1 MNLNK
6 HKYFMLQI
14 LRDIYSDLEL
24 ANALVFKGGTALM
37 FFYGLPRFSVDLD
50 FKFTQPAKE
59 KEAEIYQKLRS
70 ILLKYGQIDDE
81 AQKFFGPILVLN
93 YGKGERKLKVE
104 ISNRQQDSS
113 YEVKTFMGINMLVMT
128 VADMFANKLCTLLDR
143 NELTNRDVFD
153 CWFFMENRTPVN
165 KNLVESRMKTSF
177 SDYLQN
183 CIDTLN
189 SLSNKNLL
197 NGIGDL
203 IDEKMKN
210 FVRTKLCAETI
221 TLLQFYKEFP
231 IVISA

>member
-1 MNLNK
+1 MDFSK
-6 HKYFMLQI
+6 HKFFMLQI

-24 ANALVFKGGTALM
+24 ANALGFKGGSALM
-37 FFYGLPRFSVDLD
+37 FFYNLPRFSVDLD
-50 FKFTQPAKE
+50 FNLLQSDKE
-59 KEAEIYQKLRS
+59 KETEIYLKLRN
-70 ILLKYGQIDDE
+70 ILLKYGKIDDE

-104 ISNRQQDSS
+104 ISNRKDDSH

-128 VADMFANKLCTLLDR
+128 VADMFAHKLCALLNR
-143 NELTNRDVFD
+143 SELVNRDIFD

-165 KNLVESRMKTSF
+165 TNLIENRMTMPF

-189 SLSNKNLL
+189 NIPDKGLL

-210 FVRTKLCAETI
+210 FVRTKLRTEAMI
-221 TLLQFYKEFP
+221 LMRFYKEFP
-231 IVISA
+231 ITQ